1 MQLKQTFAILLYL
14 LVWLFKSNETILPSQ
29 KETTLLLITMSNTG
43 NCSHPDFSVNLC
55 LLTGFTSDNSS
66 VYQAVVLSTSVIIAL
81 STPVAVT
88 GNALVLA
95 AVWRNPSLR
104 TPSYI
109 ILCGL
114 AFTDL
119 CTGLLTHPFY
129 VASRLICWREVRGYN
144 QLSTLPI
151 HAEVITNSIAAG
163 CSTYFTA
170 LTLILMAFLSIERWL
185 HMTRRSMI
193 TVRRSYCMVAISS
206 FLLIPIAVLYVQEC
220 YIVSSAIIL
229 VVLLFSL
236 TATSIC
242 YFKVFRNIRHH
253 QQQVQTNES
262 SQNFGQPAI
271 DLAKYKKSVVTIL
284 YVLGVSYFSYLPCL
298 VIPVLIIAFNSIS
311 NESQTFF
318 MVLFMF
324 LYMSSS
330 LNPVIYIWR
339 MTDLRNGVKT
349 LLTKCFCK
357 Q

>member
-1 MQLKQTFAILLYL
+1 
-14 LVWLFKSNETILPSQ
+14 
-29 KETTLLLITMSNTG
+29 MSNTD
-43 NCSHPDFSVNLC
+43 NCSHPDISVNLC
-55 LLTGFTSDNSS
+55 LLRGFTSDKSS

-95 AVWRNPSLR
+95 TIWRNSSLR

-129 VASRLICWREVRGYN
+129 VASRLICWRETMGYN
-144 QLSTLPI
+144 QLSIIPI
-151 HAEVITNSIAAG
+151 SAQVITNSVAAG

-170 LTLILMAFLSIERWL
+170 VTLILMALLSIDRWL

-193 TVRRSYCMVAISS
+193 TVRRSYCMVTLPS
-206 FLLIPIAVLYVQEC
+206 FLLIPFAVLYAQE
-220 YIVSSAIIL
+220 YYLASSAIML
-229 VVLLFSL
+229 VILLFSL

-242 YFKVFRNIRHH
+242 YFKVYRIIRHH
-253 QQQVQTNES
+253 QQQVQANES

-271 DLAKYKKSVVTIL
+271 DLAKYKKSVVTML

-311 NESQTFF
+311 NESQAFF
-318 MVLFMF
+318 MVSLMF
-324 LYMSSS
+324 LYLSSS

-349 LLTKCFCK
+349 LLRKCFCK